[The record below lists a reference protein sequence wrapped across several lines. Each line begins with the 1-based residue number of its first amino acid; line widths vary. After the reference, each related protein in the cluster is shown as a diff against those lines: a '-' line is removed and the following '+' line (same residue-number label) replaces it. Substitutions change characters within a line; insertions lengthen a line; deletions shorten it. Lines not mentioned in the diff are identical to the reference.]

1 MLFTRS
7 GLINASL
14 NLSEPHSHLGSNY
27 GLYGNFIDIWND
39 IVYDNVHVG
48 LRQGCHM
55 YVTICIFFQRTP
67 EANWLFV

>member
-14 NLSEPHSHLGSNY
+14 NLSEPRHLGSNY

-55 YVTICIFFQRTP
+55 YHLYLFP
-67 EANWLFV
+67 EDSRG